1 MEIAHFFSQ
10 RLVYKKMYNIFSE
23 FCEVD
28 NIVNKSKIVIDNI
41 FSIKQINKGNTT
53 EFTNGK
59 PCKRNSIL
67 PFTNQLLNRY
77 QIDKSVI
84 KINDIDSNKIS
95 QK

>member
-1 MEIAHFFSQ
+1 
-10 RLVYKKMYNIFSE
+10 MYNIFSE
-23 FCEVD
+23 FYEVD

-59 PCKRNSIL
+59 SYKRNSIL
-67 PFTNQLLNRY
+67 PFTNQLLNRC